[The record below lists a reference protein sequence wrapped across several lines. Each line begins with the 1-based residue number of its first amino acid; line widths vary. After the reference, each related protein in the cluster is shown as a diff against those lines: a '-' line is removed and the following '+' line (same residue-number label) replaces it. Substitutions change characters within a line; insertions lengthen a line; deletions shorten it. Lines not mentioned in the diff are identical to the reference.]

1 MAEITVP
8 DVDGLILD
16 ELTLT
21 SPSQLNRSGWT
32 GKRKVVGLPG
42 IELWRGKATIDILET
57 EENERAWRAF
67 LFALRGPV
75 NYFKWILPCNT
86 HAGSRPVVG
95 SSPGNGYTLPLSG
108 MATSQTI
115 LEAGQFMTV
124 PLPSGYKRPVC
135 LTSDL
140 VSNGSGVGTAT
151 FEPALGETPTVGA
164 TIETIDPYIF
174 MAPTS
179 STQGFA
185 TTQGVSGTSFDV
197 EEAR

>member
-1 MAEITVP
+1 MSEITVP

-16 ELTLT
+16 GLTLT
-21 SPSQLNRSGWT
+21 APAQLNRSGWT

-42 IELWRGKATIDILET
+42 IELWRGTATIDALAT
-57 EENERAWRAF
+57 EEDERPWRAF
-67 LFALRGPV
+67 LFALRGPA

-86 HAGSRPVVG
+86 HAGSKPVVG
-95 SSPGNGYTLPLSG
+95 SAPGDGYTLPLSG

-124 PLPSGYKRPVC
+124 PLPSGYNRAVC
-135 LTSDL
+135 LTADL

-164 TIETIDPYIF
+164 TVETIDPYIR
-174 MAPTS
+174 MSPV
-179 STQGFA
+179 A
-185 TTQGVSGTSFDV
+185 TTQGMSYQQGVAGSSFDV

>member
-1 MAEITVP
+1 MSEITVP

-21 SPSQLNRSGWT
+21 APSQLNRSGWT

-42 IELWRGKATIDILET
+42 IELWRGKATIDILPT
-57 EENERAWRAF
+57 EELERPWRAF

-86 HAGSRPVVG
+86 HAGSRPVVAAG
-95 SSPGNGYTLPLSG
+95 PGDGYTLPLSG
-108 MATSQTI
+108 MAVSQTI

-124 PLPSGYKRPVC
+124 PLPSGYNRAVC
-135 LTSDL
+135 LTADL
-140 VSNGSGVGTAT
+140 VSDGAGAGTAT
-151 FEPALGETPTVGA
+151 FEPALSETPTVAA
-164 TIETIDPYIF
+164 TVETLDPYIR
-174 MAPTS
+174 MALVST
-179 STQGFA
+179 TQGF
-185 TTQGVSGTSFDV
+185 TMDGGVAATSFDV